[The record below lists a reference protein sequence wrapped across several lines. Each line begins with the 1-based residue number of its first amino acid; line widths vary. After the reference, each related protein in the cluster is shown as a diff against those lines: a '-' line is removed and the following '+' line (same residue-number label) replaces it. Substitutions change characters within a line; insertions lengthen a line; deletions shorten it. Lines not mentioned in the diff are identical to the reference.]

1 MTCRKN
7 IGGTVFLAI
16 AFFSVLVLA
25 GCEADN
31 QDNQR
36 HFDGDGDV
44 DIASLSDDHLYTV
57 DEVLAEYLTFYSA
70 SRPHVREDAVQT
82 VRNVL
87 ADPTMTV
94 IPQSHASFLDGL
106 TFYAARL
113 DKQYSLTDCVATQA
127 MRREGL
133 TDVLTN
139 DHHFTQ
145 EGFHILFP

>member
-1 MTCRKN
+1 MPRYFVDTFYLVALSDPRDQWHARVL
-7 IGGTVFLAI
+7 T
-16 AFFSVLVLA
+16 FS
-25 GCEADN
+25 
-31 QDNQR
+31 R
-36 HFDGDGDV
+36 
-44 DIASLSDDHLYTV
+44 SLSAYHLYTV

-70 SRPHVREDAVQT
+70 ARPQVRDDAVQT

-87 ADPTMTV
+87 ADPHMTV
-94 IPQSHASFLDGL
+94 LPQSHASFLDGL

-145 EGFHILFP
+145 EGFRILFP